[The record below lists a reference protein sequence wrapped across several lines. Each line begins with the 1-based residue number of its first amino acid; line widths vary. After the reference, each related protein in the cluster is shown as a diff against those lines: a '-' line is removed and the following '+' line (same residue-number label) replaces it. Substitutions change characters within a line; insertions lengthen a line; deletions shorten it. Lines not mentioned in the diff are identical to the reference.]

1 MVMLKFRTAKGFT
14 LIELL
19 VVIAIIAILIGLLLP
34 AVQKVREAA
43 ARMQS
48 ANNLKQLALGAHNH
62 HDSIGVLPDWGSNYN
77 VWPGPTNTATGVA
90 QTGGWAFEILP
101 YIEQSAIV
109 SNWVVG
115 TNNNGYGV
123 KVFMD
128 PGRGRTPVDANGYAR
143 TDYALN
149 VYPYEGGHPNSPT
162 DSGSTGNSWAG
173 NARHNPL
180 TLVNITD
187 GTSNTILIGEKAI
200 ASTNYAAN
208 SPSWDEGVFN
218 GGMGGNGR
226 FGTCIVRDAPSSIGG
241 PYWGAP
247 YSSGCPF
254 CMYDGSVRFIPFDTT
269 GYIVPLLSHNLGDI
283 YTGP

>member
-1 MVMLKFRTAKGFT
+1 
-14 LIELL
+14 
-19 VVIAIIAILIGLLLP
+19 
-34 AVQKVREAA
+34 
-43 ARMQS
+43 
-48 ANNLKQLALGAHNH
+48 
-62 HDSIGVLPDWGSNYN
+62 VLPDWGSNYN

-208 SPSWDEGVFN
+208 SPA
-218 GGMGGNGR
+218 
-226 FGTCIVRDAPSSIGG
+226 GTKGSSTAAWAATAASAP
-241 PYWGAP
+241 A
-247 YSSGCPF
+247 SSGTRRPQSAALL
-254 CMYDGSVRFIPFDTT
+254 GRAVLERLSVLHVRRQRALHPFDTT